1 MDLSIEQALN
11 TSWRTLK
18 KNPKNIIG
26 FFLLIG
32 LASLVNLAIF
42 SQVDTVISN
51 IESWIFGALVQV
63 AIVTFTITCY
73 RKRKTKIS
81 DRLKDY
87 KMVLKLIVGNFL
99 TGIIIFLGFLA
110 LIVPGIV
117 FAVRLQFT
125 GFLIIENHLGPIEAI
140 KKSWGLTKNN
150 FFTLLG
156 FGIITLLINIFGLLL
171 LVVGLLVTIPL
182 TSLAQTYIYLKLSQK

>member
-1 MDLSIEQALN
+1 MDLSIEQAIN

-18 KNPKNIIG
+18 KSPKKIIG

-32 LASLVNLAIF
+32 VASLVNLAIF
-42 SQVDTVISN
+42 SQIDPTISN
-51 IESWIFGALVQV
+51 VESWIFGALVQV
-63 AIVTFTITCY
+63 AIITFTVSCY
-73 RKRKTKIS
+73 RKRKTTVS

-99 TGIIIFLGFLA
+99 AGVVIILGFLA

-125 GFLIIENHLGPIEAI
+125 GFLIIEHQLGPIEAI
-140 KKSWGLTKNN
+140 KRSWNLTKNN

-156 FGIITLLINIFGLLL
+156 FGIIALLLNIFGFLLL
-171 LVVGLLVTIPL
+171 IVGLLVTVPL